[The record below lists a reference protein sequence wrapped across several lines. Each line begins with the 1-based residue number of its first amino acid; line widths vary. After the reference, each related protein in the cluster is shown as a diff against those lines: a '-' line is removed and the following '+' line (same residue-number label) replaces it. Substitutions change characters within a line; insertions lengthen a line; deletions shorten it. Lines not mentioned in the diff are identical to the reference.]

1 MEKQEFIEIFTPFC
15 EYFNAKLNTS
25 ALNIYYHSLKHLER
39 KSLELALFRVI
50 QTYEYATLPK
60 VATILATFNAD
71 DGELSTQAWDTL
83 IYAIYECGAYK
94 SVDFKDE
101 AITHA
106 VAHVGGWVFI
116 NNASEQDLNQ
126 FIQPKFKKAYLLYK
140 STPSLM
146 AQKIYLR
153 GLSEIENARE
163 NHTRDDCFLIEC
175 ANKKP
180 ERIQNPLATQITAL
194 NNILNKA
201 LTKASNG

>member
-25 ALNIYYHSLKHLER
+25 ALNIYYQSLKHLER
-39 KSLELALFRVI
+39 KRLELALFRVI

-60 VATILATFNAD
+60 VATILATFSD
-71 DGELSTQAWDTL
+71 DNEASAQGAWDTL

-101 AITHA
+101 AIAHA
-106 VAHVGGWVFI
+106 VAHIGGWAFI

-163 NHTRDDCFLIEC
+163 NHIRDDCFLIEC

-180 ERIQNPLATQITAL
+180 EQIANPVTQQIAAL

-201 LTKASNG
+201 LTKASNA